1 MRDFLKDLALARRQF
16 FRRPLFASTVVA
28 TLAIGIGLNTAVFSA
43 IDAMLLRPLPGVR
56 NPGEL
61 VQLYRSYPGDR
72 FGSLAVPD
80 IYDLRERTPDVLQG
94 LAGWTFANI
103 SVTVGGEPRI
113 LMGSLVT
120 ANYFDVL
127 GVPPV
132 LGRTFTPD
140 EDRGPMSH
148 PVVVLSYGGWQR
160 LFGGDPAIVGRQVV
174 LNGRSMEIVGVTPE
188 GFGGAMPMLQPS
200 LYVPLMQLDQ
210 IRPGSA
216 GALQFR
222 GERFMNA
229 LGRVAPGIAVPR
241 LVDGLKAAMAGLRAI
256 HPDSYADTDI
266 NVVRQAEAGIHP
278 TMRDAQVMMSA
289 AVMAV
294 VSLLLLIACV
304 NVANLFLAR
313 ARDRSREMA
322 VRLAIGGS
330 RGQLVRQLLTESL
343 LFAAV
348 SSVVSL
354 GVAWSAMQGINQIT
368 LVGVTVTPDLRL
380 SPRVLLFTLAVT
392 VVTAVVTG
400 LLPAWQSA
408 RPAVIATLK
417 SEGGSGRRRSRAHAS
432 LVVVQMAMSVVL
444 LVSAGLFLVN
454 LRVAETLDT
463 GFDADHRLV
472 AFVDPSLQGHDRART
487 DAFYTHLE
495 ERLRADARVQ
505 GVAFARALP
514 LGLSSSDR
522 GITIPGYQPR
532 PDERMSIMYNS
543 VSPGYFATLGIRLSH
558 GRAFTDG
565 DRADAPPVIIVNQ
578 AFADRYWPGRAPL
591 GQVVRI
597 GRAKPRD
604 FAVVGVVPT
613 GKYRSL
619 GERPTPF
626 MYFANA
632 QEWTSGAAVLIHT
645 SAAPETLASVLR
657 EAVRSL
663 DPDLPVAS
671 VATLRDTLGAALLP
685 ARLGGMVIGAMGALG
700 LALACIGL
708 FGVVAHTVS
717 QRTREIGVR
726 LALGAQPGG
735 MARRILRDGMVLVG
749 AGGVLGLAGAA
760 GAARLLQGVLYGAS
774 GTGMVFVTVPILLLT
789 VAGVAAWLPARRA
802 AAVDPLVAL
811 RED

>member
-16 FRRPLFASTVVA
+16 FRRPLFAATVVA

-103 SVTVGGEPRI
+103 SMTVGGEPRI

-229 LGRVAPGIAVPR
+229 LGRVAPGIAAPR
-241 LVDGLKAAMAGLRAI
+241 LIDGLKAAMAGLRAI
-256 HPDSYADTDI
+256 HPDSYPDTDI

-343 LFAAV
+343 FFAAV

-392 VVTAVVTG
+392 IVTAVVTG

-472 AFVDPSLQGHDRART
+472 AFVDPGLQGHDRART

-522 GITIPGYQPR
+522 SITIPGYQPR

-578 AFADRYWPGRAPL
+578 AFADRYWPGRAPP